1 MLQTHSQSTSMPRKW
16 DALVSAMDRL
26 RQALAADLSGQQW
39 VEKLRVALFLVDNAL
54 RQHMKSAEVPDGLFA
69 AVDET
74 RPTLGRQVNDLSC
87 EYSEL
92 LGQVFTLQLELRSAA
107 SGCVTSPKLAALR
120 QQAEQLLTALQKV
133 EEAETDLIQ
142 ESVTTD
148 IGVGD

>member
-1 MLQTHSQSTSMPRKW
+1 MPRKT

-26 RQALAADLSGQQW
+26 RQALAADFSGQKW
-39 VEKLRVALFLVDNAL
+39 VETLRVTLFLVDNAL
-54 RQHMKSAEVPDGLFA
+54 RQHIKSAEVPDGLFA

-87 EYSEL
+87 EYSDL
-92 LGQVFTLQLELRSAA
+92 LGQVYTLQLELRSAG
-107 SGCVTSPKLAALR
+107 SGCVTSRNLAALR
-120 QQAEQLLTALQKV
+120 QQAQQLLAALQKV
-133 EEAETDLIQ
+133 EETETDLIQ

>member
-1 MLQTHSQSTSMPRKW
+1 MLQTRSQSPSRPRKW
-16 DALVSAMDRL
+16 DALISAMDRL
-26 RQALAADLSGQQW
+26 RQALAADLSEQRGI
-39 VEKLRVALFLVDNAL
+39 ETLRLALFVVDNAL

-74 RPTLGRQVNDLSC
+74 RPTLGRQVNELSI
-87 EYSEL
+87 EYSDL
-92 LGQVFTLQLELRSAA
+92 LGQVLNLQTELPSAA
-107 SGCVTSPKLAALR
+107 PGRVKSPNLAVLR
-120 QQAEQLLTALQKV
+120 QQAEQLLTALEKV

>member
-1 MLQTHSQSTSMPRKW
+1 
-16 DALVSAMDRL
+16 MDRL
-26 RQALAADLSGQQW
+26 HQALAADVSGQKW
-39 VEKLRVALFLVDNAL
+39 VETLRVTLFLVDNAL

-74 RPTLGRQVNDLSC
+74 RPTLSRQVNELSSEHSDL
-87 EYSEL
+87 L
-92 LGQVFTLQLELRSAA
+92 DQVYTLQLELQSAP
-107 SGCVTSPKLAALR
+107 SGCVTSRNLAALR
-120 QQAEQLLTALQKV
+120 QQAVQLLTALQKV